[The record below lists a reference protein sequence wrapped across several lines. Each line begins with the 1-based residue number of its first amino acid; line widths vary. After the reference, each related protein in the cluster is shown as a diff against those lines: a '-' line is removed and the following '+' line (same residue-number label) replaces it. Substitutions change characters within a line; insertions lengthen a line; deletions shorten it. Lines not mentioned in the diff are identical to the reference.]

1 MLKVYHKVAHG
12 TMQAGDMGA
21 RAIGS
26 QCETGYRR
34 RRDHSRHLGSRIA
47 LTGQFIDGD
56 DALAC
61 ASHSSHFAPQ
71 TRTRREPNHLVRLMP
86 VQGQTPNLYYFLV
99 EGSATTSLP
108 SFLEIACFVNCSCWT
123 ARTCFPPLT

>member
-61 ASHSSHFAPQ
+61 GTNSDHLYSMRVACCKRPLQAIPAISHHK
-71 TRTRREPNHLVRLMP
+71 LVLGESP
-86 VQGQTPNLYYFLV
+86 TI
-99 EGSATTSLP
+99 SLD
-108 SFLEIACFVNCSCWT
+108 
-123 ARTCFPPLT
+123 